1 MRSDVPAEE
10 LLTRWQRGDHQAA
23 AELYHR
29 YASRLIGLARSRLS
43 SQLARRIDPE
53 DVVQSV
59 YRSFF
64 AAARDGHYEVQNGD
78 GLWHLLVTITLH
90 KLHDQVDRLAT
101 RKRALERERT
111 FGSEDSLFGIQG
123 DLFTRDPSPAEA
135 VALVEQLEQV
145 RSWVKRT
152 GAVKGP
158 RAGLTGRRTSSPPST
173 GCLGSTRPP
182 PWRTARVGRLSCW
195 TTRSRLPSCFDGPL
209 LLAERAAHLPT
220 FPNPENQP
228 C

>member
-59 YRSFF
+59 YRSFL
-64 AAARDGHYEVQNGD
+64 AAARDGHYEVQNGA

-101 RKRALERERT
+101 RKRAL
-111 FGSEDSLFGIQG
+111 
-123 DLFTRDPSPAEA
+123 
-135 VALVEQLEQV
+135 
-145 RSWVKRT
+145 
-152 GAVKGP
+152 
-158 RAGLTGRRTSSPPST
+158 
-173 GCLGSTRPP
+173 
-182 PWRTARVGRLSCW
+182 
-195 TTRSRLPSCFDGPL
+195 
-209 LLAERAAHLPT
+209 
-220 FPNPENQP
+220 
-228 C
+228 